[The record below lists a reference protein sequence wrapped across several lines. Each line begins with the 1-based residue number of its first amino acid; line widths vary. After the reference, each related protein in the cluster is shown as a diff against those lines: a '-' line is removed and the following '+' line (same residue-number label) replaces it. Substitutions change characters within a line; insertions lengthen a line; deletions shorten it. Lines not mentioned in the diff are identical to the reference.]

1 MELPCRSRETSL
13 FNDRDKR
20 LKVRESLH
28 LNSLGYWKSKS
39 HFVTILSDLLRV
51 NVTRAKTC
59 DFKADDGR

>member
-28 LNSLGYWKSKS
+28 LNSLGFWKSKS
-39 HFVTILSDLLRV
+39 YFVTILSELVRV
-51 NVTRAKTC
+51 NVVRAQ
-59 DFKADDGR
+59 DA

>member
-28 LNSLGYWKSKS
+28 LNSLGFWKSKS
-39 HFVTILSDLLRV
+39 HFVTILSELVRV
-51 NVTRAKTC
+51 NVVRAQ
-59 DFKADDGR
+59 DA